1 MEKQT
6 AVQFL
11 IDEINNDAQVQS
23 KTMKEWNEVFQQ
35 AKAIEVR
42 DNYGS
47 FVAGYDK
54 AKETLF
60 TEEQVIAIVEKS
72 RVTGLTAEY
81 IIQSLKQGDDK

>member
-1 MEKQT
+1 MENQT
-6 AVQFL
+6 ALEWLKDWMGKNQYF
-11 IDEINNDAQVQS
+11 IGNDLLEAI
-23 KTMKEWNEVFQQ
+23 EH

-72 RVTGLTAEY
+72 RATGLTAEY

>member
-1 MEKQT
+1 MKT
-6 AVQFL
+6 AVEWL
-11 IDEINNDAQVQS
+11 VDELSLKS
-23 KTMKEWNEVFQQ
+23 KALKIMLNAHKEIIEQ
-35 AKAIEVR
+35 AKEIEVR

-72 RVTGLTAEY
+72 RATGLTAEY